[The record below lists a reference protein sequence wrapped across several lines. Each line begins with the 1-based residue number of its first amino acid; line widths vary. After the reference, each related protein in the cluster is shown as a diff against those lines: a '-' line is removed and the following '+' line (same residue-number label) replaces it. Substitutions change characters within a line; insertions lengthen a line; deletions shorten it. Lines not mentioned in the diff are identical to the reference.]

1 MARSEFTFFHS
12 MRVRWSEVDAQGVV
26 FNGHYLN
33 YFDVA
38 QTEFLRAAG
47 CPYPNGLRELGT
59 DLYLVRAT
67 LELHGPV
74 GFDDEIEIGVRASRI
89 GRTSVTFAFEVFI
102 AGLEVGNAYSELN
115 DPTEQRKRLMDDLK
129 DDVETGNRK
138 IDEDFL
144 HALEYGMPPA
154 GGLGIG
160 IDRLVMLLTDSPS
173 IRDVILFPLM
183 KPQQQ

>member
-1 MARSEFTFFHS
+1 MARTDFTFFQS

-47 CPYPNGLRELGT
+47 CPYPDGLRELGT

-74 GFDDEIEIGVRASRI
+74 GFDDEIEIGVRVSKI
-89 GRTSVTFAFEVFI
+89 GRTSVTFAFEVFVRGDAE
-102 AGLEVGNAYSELN
+102 AGGEGRGADAAGEAAPIDSAASADACASGESVYVN
-115 DPTEQRKRLMDDLK
+115 
-129 DDVETGNRK
+129 VETESRK
-138 IDEDFL
+138 AAPLPE
-144 HALEYGMPPA
+144 ALIAKIRSA
-154 GGLGIG
+154 GDL
-160 IDRLVMLLTDSPS
+160 S
-173 IRDVILFPLM
+173 
-183 KPQQQ
+183 

>member
-1 MARSEFTFFHS
+1 MARSDFTFFHA

-47 CPYPNGLRELGT
+47 CPYPDGLRELGT

-74 GFDDEIEIGVRASRI
+74 GFDDEIEIGVRASKI
-89 GRTSVTFAFEVFI
+89 GRTSVTFVFEVFVSPDSNAASEGSESDGAASADARASGESVYVNVGTETRKPAPLPEALI
-102 AGLEVGNAYSELN
+102 AKIR
-115 DPTEQRKRLMDDLK
+115 PT
-129 DDVETGNRK
+129 GS
-138 IDEDFL
+138 IDSNPG
-144 HALEYGMPPA
+144 A
-154 GGLGIG
+154 
-160 IDRLVMLLTDSPS
+160 
-173 IRDVILFPLM
+173 
-183 KPQQQ
+183 

>member
-1 MARSEFTFFHS
+1 MARSDFTFFHT

-47 CPYPNGLRELGT
+47 CPYPDGLRELGT

-74 GFDDEIEIGVRASRI
+74 GFDDEIEIGVRASKF
-89 GRTSVTFAFEVFI
+89 GRTSVTFAFEVFVRGDAEAGGEGSGADAAGETDI
-102 AGLEVGNAYSELN
+102 AGEESDADSAGSADARASGESVYVN
-115 DPTEQRKRLMDDLK
+115 
-129 DDVETGNRK
+129 VETESRK
-138 IDEDFL
+138 AAPLPE
-144 HALEYGMPPA
+144 ALIAKIRSA
-154 GGLGIG
+154 G
-160 IDRLVMLLTDSPS
+160 SS
-173 IRDVILFPLM
+173 S
-183 KPQQQ
+183 